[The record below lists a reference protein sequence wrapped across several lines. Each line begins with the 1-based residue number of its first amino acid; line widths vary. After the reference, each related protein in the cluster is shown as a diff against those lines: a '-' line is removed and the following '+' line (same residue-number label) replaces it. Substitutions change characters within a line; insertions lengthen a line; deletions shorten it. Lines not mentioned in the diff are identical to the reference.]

1 MLYVAKLM
9 MGGASGGGGGSETL
23 ELPYL
28 IFNTV
33 GQRSRSRYFNT
44 GVVPGANTRVE
55 LLMGRNPSPALN
67 IGWQTGCRTG
77 WVSNAIMYNHGSSD
91 NISWIIYNNGT
102 YGLRCQP
109 VDPAFGALLVSM
121 GADGTM
127 STGDQVLASGQA
139 LSLANNAFYIGDVN
153 ENGRPKGSSDSQ
165 GSAKMYW
172 CKMYEGSTL
181 VKHYVPAQQN
191 GEAVLH
197 ELVSDSY
204 LSSTGSTSSFA
215 ASTIAYG
222 TETVT
227 VVNGGR
233 IEMTVLS

>member
-1 MLYVAKLM
+1 MLSVAKLM
-9 MGGASGGGGGSETL
+9 MPGGTGGGGTETL
-23 ELPYL
+23 DLPYL

-44 GVVPGANTRVE
+44 GIVPGANTRVE
-55 LLMGRNPSPALN
+55 LLMGRNPSAALD
-67 IGWQTGCRTG
+67 IGCQFGCRAG
-77 WVSNAIMYNHGSSD
+77 WVSKALMLNYGPVRGRC
-91 NISWIIYNNGT
+91 WIIYGDGT
-102 YGLRCQP
+102 YGLDVQP
-109 VDPAFGALLVSM
+109 ADPEYSAVLVSF

-127 STGDQVLASGQA
+127 SAGDQVLASGQA

-233 IEMTVLS
+233 IEMETTS